1 MAILETKHEKKSMAI
16 TIVLH
21 VILLLL
27 LLLFGFTYLDPPL
40 EKGIAVN
47 FGTSQTGSGDVQP
60 TKPVESAPVENTTP
74 PTPPEPTEE
83 TPTITEEVA
92 TQETEEAPVIEE
104 KKEEQPAPEVEEPVE
119 KPAEEPAP
127 EPQPDKETSEAL
139 ENLINGPE
147 QTGQENQ
154 GEGNDQQGGDNGD
167 PNGSLDADSYYGSG
181 KGLDGDG
188 NYRLGGRKALNKQ
201 TFVQDC
207 NQSGIVVV
215 RIEVDRQGN
224 VIKAVPGVKGTTNS
238 DPCLTE
244 PAKRAAMTT
253 KFNPDSNAPI
263 KQVGTIIYE
272 FKISE

>member
-1 MAILETKHEKKSMAI
+1 MAI
-16 TIVLH
+16 TIALH

-60 TKPVESAPVENTTP
+60 TAPVESAPVENTNP
-74 PTPPEPTEE
+74 PTPPEPVEQ
-83 TPTITEEVA
+83 TPAITDEVA
-92 TQETEEAPVIEE
+92 TQDTEEAPVIEE
-104 KKEEQPAPEVEEPVE
+104 KEEKPTPEVEEPIE

-127 EPQPDKETSEAL
+127 EPKPDKETSEAL

-147 QTGQENQ
+147 KSGEENQ
-154 GEGNDQQGGDNGD
+154 GEGNDQQSGDKGDPNGD
-167 PNGSLDADSYYGSG
+167 PNAESYYGSG

-238 DPCLTE
+238 DPCLTA
-244 PAKRAAMTT
+244 PAKRAALST